1 MSKYFDLIDHFESS
15 ELFLQKIA
23 ITIIAVIIIFALNKL
38 IRYILKNTLENQKI
52 ANVIVRT
59 IGYLSILFGIFFVSW
74 IWFDR
79 SRGPAIVF
87 VVLLALVALSMKGL
101 IQNIAAW
108 FYIMSHDLYDIGDRI
123 EVDDIIG
130 DVVNIGIF
138 HTYLSEVKG
147 NLLTI
152 ESATGRYV
160 SIPNSY
166 IYNKPIYN
174 YCHDYKYIWTE
185 TSLTVPYDANI
196 NEAMRVA
203 GTVAYELYENMIK
216 KYDDKELKVFKQE
229 SKVVD
234 EELKPRIRREF
245 GNHGINIYIMFFT
258 RYNEIAAIRNY
269 YQFELWEAFKQKNI
283 PVTFASSLIV
293 EEK

>member
-15 ELFLQKIA
+15 EVLLQKIVITVIA
-23 ITIIAVIIIFALNKL
+23 ILLIFLLNKL
-38 IRYILKNTLENQKI
+38 IRYVLKKTLDDQKT
-52 ANVIVRT
+52 ANVIIRT
-59 IGYLSILFGIFFVSW
+59 FGYLSILFGIFFIAW

-87 VVLLALVALSMKGL
+87 AVLLALIALSLKGL

-108 FYIMSHDLYDIGDRI
+108 FYIMSHDLYEIGDRI

-130 DVVNIGIF
+130 DVVDIGIF

-147 NLLTI
+147 ELLSI
-152 ESATGRYV
+152 ESVTGRYV
-160 SIPNSY
+160 SIPNSF
-166 IYNKPIYN
+166 IYDKPFFN
-174 YCHDYKYIWTE
+174 YCHDYKYVWTE
-185 TSLTVPYDANI
+185 TFLTVPYEADIDN
-196 NEAMRVA
+196 AMRVA
-203 GTVAYELYENMIK
+203 GIVAYELYEDMIE
-216 KYDDKELKVFKQE
+216 KYDDEELKIFKQE

-245 GNHGINIYIMFFT
+245 GNHGINICIMFFT

-269 YQFELWEAFKQKNI
+269 YQFALWKALKEKNI
-283 PVTFASSLIV
+283 SVTFPVSYIV